1 MKGDTFMT
9 MNEKYDSSSYTA
21 RSKYELIKS
30 YVNEVTN
37 RDLIDLRQRF
47 DEQQIVTFKDDLNT
61 TGCTPELPEILML
74 HNNFGICAQQEV

>member
-1 MKGDTFMT
+1 MKGETFMT

-37 RDLIDLRQRF
+37 RDLIDMRQRF
-47 DEQQIVTFKDDLNT
+47 DEQQFVTFKDDLNT
-61 TGCTPELPEILML
+61 DCTPELSEILMI

>member
-1 MKGDTFMT
+1 MKGETFMT

-37 RDLIDLRQRF
+37 RDLIDMR
-47 DEQQIVTFKDDLNT
+47 
-61 TGCTPELPEILML
+61 
-74 HNNFGICAQQEV
+74 